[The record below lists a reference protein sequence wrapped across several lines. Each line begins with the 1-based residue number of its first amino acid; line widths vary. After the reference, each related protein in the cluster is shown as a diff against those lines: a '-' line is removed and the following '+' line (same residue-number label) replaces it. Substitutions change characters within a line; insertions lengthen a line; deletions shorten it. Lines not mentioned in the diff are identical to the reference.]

1 MSRDFFEV
9 DRETPWLLPPSLQDW
24 LPEGHLARFV
34 VDIVEQLDLSDLT
47 SDYSRG
53 GKRAYHPA
61 MLLSLLFY
69 GYATGVFSSRKLERA
84 TYESVAFRFIAS
96 NLHPDHDTIAAFRK
110 RFIGRLGGLF
120 TQILMMA
127 RTLGVLQL
135 GNVSLDG
142 TRIKVN
148 ASKHKAMSW
157 DYANKLEQ
165 QLREEVA
172 TLLARAEQA
181 DEVEPDAGLDIPEEL
196 KRRRDRL
203 EAIAAAKEEIAQR
216 AAERHRTEMAAY
228 EEKMA
233 ARAAKEAASG
243 RKPGGRP
250 PQEPQP
256 GPRPKDQV
264 NFTDPESRIM
274 PSSEGFV
281 QGFNAQ
287 ASVDNGSHLIVAGHV
302 TDAPNDKQ
310 QVTPALEQLAAV
322 EAVIGKPEGILADT
336 GYFSADNV
344 AQCEMA
350 EVTPYIASGRD
361 THNQPLANRQAPAP
375 ELPVDAD
382 PAARAKHRLKTPE
395 GKAIYARRKATVE
408 TVFGIIKEVMG
419 FRRFHLRGLNAVSG
433 EWTLVSLAWNLKR
446 MHALAS

>member
-1 MSRDFFEV
+1 MSRDFRRT

-34 VDIVEQLDLSDLT
+34 VDIVEQVDLSELT

-69 GYATGVFSSRKLERA
+69 GYATGIFSSRKLERA
-84 TYESVAFRFIAS
+84 TYESVAFRFVAA

-110 RFIGRLGGLF
+110 RFIGHLGGLF
-120 TQILMMA
+120 IQILMMA

-142 TRIKVN
+142 TKIKAN

-165 QLREEVA
+165 QLQEEVA
-172 TLLARAEQA
+172 ALLARAEQA
-181 DEVEPDAGLDIPEEL
+181 DEAEPDIGLDIPEEL

-216 AAERHRTEMAAY
+216 AAERHRAEMAAY

-256 GPRPKDQV
+256 GPHPKDQV

-287 ASVDNGSHLIVAGHV
+287 ATVDNGSHLIVAGHV
-302 TDAPNDKQ
+302 TDACNDKQ
-310 QVTPALEQLAAV
+310 QIAPALEQLAAV

-361 THNQPLANRQAPAP
+361 AHNQPLANRRAPVP

-382 PAARAKHRLKTPE
+382 PTARAKHRLKTPE
-395 GKAIYARRKATVE
+395 GKAIYSRRKHPCLKSSPIE
-408 TVFGIIKEVMG
+408 KDSWQ
-419 FRRFHLRGLNAVSG
+419 LRGLPPRDFPRVFH
-433 EWTLVSLAWNLKR
+433 SLSA
-446 MHALAS
+446 